1 MLIYPRKREKLKETR
16 TFTEEER
23 KKKKQLHLRFLPST
37 SIFQGLLGDSE
48 IVKRETL
55 FPLDGDE
62 KCKRK
67 KGKIRK
73 VGKKKVPVIDAL

>member
-62 KCKRK
+62 KSNGKRGRLEKLVK
-67 KGKIRK
+67 KRCQ
-73 VGKKKVPVIDAL
+73 